1 MAMEMTDRNPYT
13 ETVDFLEDVAIQFII
28 DRTSW
33 YVVSRKSRQFVRSLN
48 ICNSQ
53 VGSVKDLVTKL
64 TTCLEDVKT
73 VSRVGNIVTLTV
85 PRFKQRITVVVPD
98 FNSIQSVLDVCKV
111 TTIQSLHQHRSPAL
125 CPGVRQRRVPDVR
138 HLRHRGVGRHAAVR
152 RARYVASV

>member
-1 MAMEMTDRNPYT
+1 MLYGYGDDRNPYT

-73 VSRVGNIVTLTV
+73 VNRDK
-85 PRFKQRITVVVPD
+85 RWK
-98 FNSIQSVLDVCKV
+98 
-111 TTIQSLHQHRSPAL
+111 HRHPHRAQ
-125 CPGVRQRRVPDVR
+125 VQTEDHRRGAG
-138 HLRHRGVGRHAAVR
+138 L
-152 RARYVASV
+152 